1 VTFGARA
8 SIRLNAIRQNLQFIQ
23 SKSPGSPVMA
33 VVKANAYG
41 HGMLQVAQALSAVD
55 CLAVARLAEARKLR
69 EANIKTPIALL
80 GGVLSGD
87 DYAEVDALGI
97 HAGVQDEQQIQW
109 LEQSAKTVP
118 VAWLKIDTGMTR
130 LGIDYRHA
138 RAAIKRLQ
146 KCTDDLR
153 LMTHFSSA
161 DDRSDPTTREQL
173 DRFLALLDEFDGDIS
188 VANSPS
194 LLGWSDDLARISAQ
208 GRLWIRPGLSLYG
221 ISPFADQCGAD
232 LGLSPAMQFEAHL
245 ISVKKIRKGTKV
257 GYGGTWQAEEET
269 ILGVVAAGYGDGYSR
284 YIPTGTPVMVNGRE
298 VPVVGRIS
306 MDLTSVDLGPAATD
320 KTGDPVLLWG
330 DELPVERIAD
340 CANTIPYQLLSGVTH
355 REKPIYED

>member
-138 RAAIKRLQ
+138 RAAIKR
-146 KCTDDLR
+146 
-153 LMTHFSSA
+153 S
-161 DDRSDPTTREQL
+161 TREQL

-306 MDLTSVDLGPAATD
+306 MDLTTVDLGPAATD